1 MILLPEGIIPLL
13 IVYVP
18 ELVLRIIRARVQP
31 FLAAQVA
38 DFVLET
44 AVLGDELGVAVGGGR
59 PEAEVEEVVI
69 FLLLC

>member
-1 MILLPEGIIPLL
+1 MVLLPEGIIPLL

-44 AVLGDELGVAVGGGR
+44 AILGDELGAAVGGGR
-59 PEAEVEEVVI
+59 PEAEVEEVFI